1 MISYPLSILAYFVL
15 GALGA
20 SAFLIILLL
29 FDKDVAILKNKV
41 INSLLMMGAVYVVF
55 GGVLAAVANVATNP
69 DFGPNQYVIGFATG
83 LGWPA
88 IATGIGAGKRV
99 GEINEEKKEIE
110 QGKEE
115 AKKILLD
122 ERDQRVSSME
132 EYFGRRLQDLRTSYQ
147 TALDQALDE
156 LEKARTYY
164 SKRLS
169 TAKGGA

>member
-1 MISYPLSILAYFVL
+1 MVAYPLSIFAYFVL

-41 INSLLMMGAVYVVF
+41 ITKLPMMGAFYVIF

-88 IATGIGAGKRV
+88 IATGIGAGKKV

-110 QGKEE
+110 QNKEE

-132 EYFGRRLQDLRTSYQ
+132 EYFGRRLQDVRTRYE
-147 TALDQALDE
+147 TALNQALDE
-156 LEKARTYY
+156 IEKARNYY
-164 SKRLS
+164 SKRLLA
-169 TAKGGA
+169 AKGGA